1 MGCVLD
7 GDFRVGP
14 WLVAPSLNRVSRNG
28 TTVQLEPKVM
38 SVLVC
43 LAADAPEAV
52 SKEKLL
58 QTVWPDTF
66 VGEGVLVR
74 SIVELRR
81 LFEDDAKEPRVIQTI
96 AKRGYRLVAPVVP
109 GNGRISQAAAPAV
122 GGLHSGHLTASK
134 WKLWLL
140 VVAGVV
146 LLCGLLVTFNVAH
159 LKERLF
165 GRSGPTIR
173 SLAVLPLQNLSGDPG
188 QEYFSDGMTEE
199 LITELSRI
207 KGLRVISRT
216 SVMNY
221 KQSRKLLPEIAR
233 ELNVDA
239 IVEGSVLRSGDR
251 VRITAQLISAPNDT
265 NLWAEA
271 YDRDVRDVLTLQ
283 ANVATDVAQEVHSQV
298 TPHQAASSGPR
309 PVNLAVLDAYLKGA
323 YHRQKWGSGGSPDE
337 RYKAAEYFRQATK
350 LDPSF
355 ARGWLGLADSYVVN
369 VGPSP
374 NEVPLFKDALE
385 KALAADPGLSGAHSL
400 MGRFKLYHDWDFPA
414 AEKEIRTAIELN
426 PSNAEAHGC
435 YADYLYHMG
444 QRPEAER
451 EEQLAQ
457 ALDPNNDWLE
467 AGLAWRGEYDR
478 ALERVRNLVELHPE
492 DGWNHW
498 ELSNVYF
505 AMGRYDEGVA
515 ELEPTLRQYGY
526 PEMANALAKT
536 HAAKGY
542 KAALRLYAKDLAAV
556 QGNPVCPTLVA
567 KVYLLLGEKDEAFK
581 WLEKGFAERDGFLLD
596 LKHGEWQSLRGDPRY
611 EDLVRRMNFPAS

>member
-1 MGCVLD
+1 
-7 GDFRVGP
+7 
-14 WLVAPSLNRVSRNG
+14 
-28 TTVQLEPKVM
+28 M

-43 LAADAPEAV
+43 LAEYPGEPV

-58 QTVWPDTF
+58 QTVWPNTF

-81 LFEDDAKEPRVIQTI
+81 VFEDDAKEPRVIQTI
-96 AKRGYRLVAPVVP
+96 AKRGYRLLAPVAPA
-109 GNGRISQAAAPAV
+109 NGTKIPASDEV
-122 GGLHSGHLTASK
+122 AIETILSPNQSTSKSKRTMHSGIAMGLGFAALLLAIVGFVPSK
-134 WKLWLL
+134 SLQ
-140 VVAGVV
+140 
-146 LLCGLLVTFNVAH
+146 
-159 LKERLF
+159 RLR
-165 GRSGPTIR
+165 GMSRDPTIR
-173 SLAVLPLQNLSGDPG
+173 SVAVLPLQNLSGDPG

-216 SVMNY
+216 TVMNY
-221 KQSRKLLPEIAR
+221 KGSKKPLPEIAR

-239 IVEGSVLRSGDR
+239 IVEGSVLRSGNR
-251 VRITAQLISAPNDT
+251 VRITAQLIYAPSDT

-283 ANVATDVAQEVHSQV
+283 TNVATDVAQEVHSQV
-298 TPHQAASSGPR
+298 TPHQEASNPPR
-309 PVNLAVLDAYLKGA
+309 PVNSGALDAYLKGE
-323 YHRQKWGSGGSPDE
+323 YHQQKFGSGGSPDE
-337 RYKAAEYFRQATK
+337 RYKAAEYFRQATQI
-350 LDPSF
+350 DPSF
-355 ARGWLGLADSYVVN
+355 ARGWLGLANSYITN

-374 NEVPLFKDALE
+374 SEAPTFKDALE
-385 KALAADPGLSGAHSL
+385 KALVADPNLSEAHSL

-414 AEKEIRTAIELN
+414 AEKEFRTAMELN

-435 YADYLYHMG
+435 YADYLGHMG
-444 QRPEAER
+444 RRQEAER
-451 EEQLAQ
+451 EEQIAQ
-457 ALDPNNDWLE
+457 GLDPSASWLE
-467 AGLAWRGEYDR
+467 GGLYDRGEYDR
-478 ALERVRNLVELHPE
+478 ALKILRNQEGLHPE

-505 AMGRYDEGVA
+505 ATRKYDEGVA
-515 ELEPTLRQYGY
+515 ELEPALRLYGY

-542 KAALRLYAKDLAAV
+542 KAALRLYAKDLEAL

-581 WLEKGFAERDGFLLD
+581 WLERGFAERDGFLVSLVNSPD
-596 LKHGEWQSLRGDPRY
+596 FQSLRGDPRY
-611 EDLVRRMNFPAS
+611 QDLVRRVGLPQ